1 MARAD
6 SGGKFITLEGVDGA
20 GKSTHV
26 PWIAERLRASGAEVI
41 VTREPG
47 GTRFAEMMRALVL
60 AESMDALAE
69 TLLMFAARSD
79 HVKKVIAPALARG
92 ATVVCDR
99 FTDATLAYQGG
110 GKGVPEALIR
120 QLAQAAHPGLA
131 PDLTLVFDCPYEVAR
146 SRLEGTGRVL
156 DRFESEGRA
165 FFDRVREA
173 YRGLAKQEPGRVR
186 LIDASGDPEIVK
198 SMVEKELS
206 NN

>member
-1 MARAD
+1 MARVSL
-6 SGGKFITLEGVDGA
+6 SGTFITLEGVDGA

-26 PWIAERLRASGAEVI
+26 AWIAERLRASGADVV

-60 AESMDALAE
+60 VESMDALAE

-79 HVKKVIAPALARG
+79 HVKKVIEPALERG

-99 FTDATLAYQGG
+99 FTDATLAYQGA

-120 QLAQAAHPGLA
+120 QLAQAAHPGLT

-146 SRLEGTGRVL
+146 ARLEGTGRVL
-156 DRFESEGRA
+156 DRFESEGRG

-173 YRGLAKQEPGRVR
+173 YRGLAKKEPQRVR
-186 LIDASGDPEIVK
+186 LIDATGSPEQVK
-198 SMVEKELS
+198 SMVEKELAT
-206 NN
+206 N